1 MRVLGLGAG
10 CPGEQVEALPQLTGG
25 GAPPLLPGPP
35 PPPTP
40 PPWRSWRARQLDSG
54 RTSRRRK
61 GGSAW
66 ERGRPGTL
74 RWHARRGA
82 WLRAPEARGGAGSS
96 GRAHATRVRAPS
108 RHAGRPGPLSVQT
121 AAPADAR
128 APIGAPRPPPAAPEA
143 PGPQLLGGWTR
154 RGPAPPP
161 ARPRPRGPWSRGP
174 ARGRPPARR
183 FMERPR
189 PGRRG
194 QRDPAGPCEPPAPR
208 HHGTQG
214 PACPPAYPPTCPLQ
228 PSARTARRPGGR
240 VWRDRSRSPKAPLP
254 GSPPGRRRSAAALG
268 GKGVKFLGWGPGR
281 RRTRSCWALAEGGAS
296 LSPDGA
302 ALGLGAGGRE
312 GEVGFPPGPFDTWAL
327 EPPCLGIKGAW
338 AQRGV

>member
-1 MRVLGLGAG
+1 MQRPPVGMGPPAPSPASIEQKEPWAALREGCGAPRVGDPRLTLESEQPRPEGGGGERPG
-10 CPGEQVEALPQLTGG
+10 CRFCSSAWDRPGEQVEAFLQLVGG
-25 GAPPLLPGPP
+25 
-35 PPPTP
+35 
-40 PPWRSWRARQLDSG
+40 RARQPLQLGAASRSDSASVAQLEG
-54 RTSRRRK
+54 TEVRLPDELPGGGGGGGK
-61 GGSAW
+61 GAQRGSV
-66 ERGRPGTL
+66 RPGSI

-82 WLRAPEARGGAGSS
+82 WRRAPEARGRAGSA
-96 GRAHATRVRAPS
+96 GRAHSTRVRARS

-143 PGPQLLGGWTR
+143 LGPQLLGGWTR

-208 HHGTQG
+208 HH
-214 PACPPAYPPTCPLQ
+214 
-228 PSARTARRPGGR
+228 
-240 VWRDRSRSPKAPLP
+240 V
-254 GSPPGRRRSAAALG
+254 
-268 GKGVKFLGWGPGR
+268 
-281 RRTRSCWALAEGGAS
+281 
-296 LSPDGA
+296 
-302 ALGLGAGGRE
+302 AG
-312 GEVGFPPGPFDTWAL
+312 
-327 EPPCLGIKGAW
+327 
-338 AQRGV
+338 

>member
-1 MRVLGLGAG
+1 M
-10 CPGEQVEALPQLTGG
+10 
-25 GAPPLLPGPP
+25 
-35 PPPTP
+35 
-40 PPWRSWRARQLDSG
+40 RARQPLHLRAASSSDSASVAQLEG
-54 RTSRRRK
+54 TEVRLRDGLPGGGK
-61 GGSAW
+61 GAQ
-66 ERGRPGTL
+66 RGTVRPGSL

-82 WLRAPEARGGAGSS
+82 WLRAPEAPGRAGSS

-208 HHGTQG
+208 HHGTPG
-214 PACPPAYPPTCPLQ
+214 PACPPAYPPTCPRL
-228 PSARTARRPGGR
+228 PSRAHSPPARGEGFGGTFQDLPAPLFRGLRLERGAPVRPSEGWGVNSWGGGR
-240 VWRDRSRSPKAPLP
+240 
-254 GSPPGRRRSAAALG
+254 
-268 GKGVKFLGWGPGR
+268 
-281 RRTRSCWALAEGGAS
+281 GA
-296 LSPDGA
+296 
-302 ALGLGAGGRE
+302 
-312 GEVGFPPGPFDTWAL
+312 
-327 EPPCLGIKGAW
+327 
-338 AQRGV
+338 RG